1 MLDFKLYAIT
11 DRWLTKDLKQF
22 ASEAAGHGLRALRM
36 RETDME
42 PKDSFRLAMGLR
54 NAIPQSKLFL
64 SPPDGAEE
72 IAGAVGGFAG
82 IVGANGI
89 HLPERAIG
97 NEWSPKRIK
106 GAFASMLC
114 GVSVHSSESAQKAEA
129 WGADF
134 LTFGPVYA
142 TPSKQAMGFGPQG
155 VDKLAD
161 MVKKVKIPVFAIGGI
176 TPAGARICVDNG
188 AWGVAVVRDLLVA
201 PNLGERLDEYRE
213 ILGKL

>member
-11 DRWLTKDLKQF
+11 DRWLVKDLKQF
-22 ASEAAGHGLRALRM
+22 AAEAAGHGLRALRM
-36 RETDME
+36 RESDME
-42 PKDSFRLAMGLR
+42 PNDSFHLAMALR
-54 NAIPQSKLFL
+54 NAIPKSKLFL
-64 SPPDGAEE
+64 SPPDMAIEA
-72 IAGAVGGFAG
+72 AGAVGGFAG

-89 HLPERAIG
+89 HLPERTIG
-97 NEWSPKRIK
+97 NEWSPKKIK
-106 GAFASMLC
+106 KAFASMLC
-114 GVSVHSSESAQKAEA
+114 AVSVHSAESAQKAEA

-142 TPSKQAMGFGPQG
+142 TPSKQALGFGPQG
-155 VDKLAD
+155 VEKLAD
-161 MVKKVKIPVFAIGGI
+161 VVKKVTVPVFAIGGI
-176 TPAGARICVDNG
+176 TPAGARICVENG

>member
-1 MLDFKLYAIT
+1 
-11 DRWLTKDLKQF
+11 
-22 ASEAAGHGLRALRM
+22 M
-36 RETDME
+36 RETDLE
-42 PKDSFRLAMGLR
+42 PKDSFHLAMGLR

-64 SPPDGAEE
+64 SPPDLAVEA
-72 IAGAVGGFAG
+72 AGAVGGFAG

-89 HLPERAIG
+89 HLPERTIG

-106 GAFASMLC
+106 KTFASMLC
-114 GVSVHSSESAQKAEA
+114 GVSVHSPESAQKAEA

-142 TPSKQAMGFGPQG
+142 TPSKQAIGFGPQG
-155 VDKLAD
+155 VEKLAD
-161 MVKKVKIPVFAIGGI
+161 VVKKVKVPVFAIGGI
-176 TPAGARICVDNG
+176 TPAGARICVENG

-201 PNLGERLDEYRE
+201 PNLGERISEYRE